1 MNDLFFGI
9 DIGGTTVNVGVV
21 TSEGQVLVEQ
31 KIPST
36 VEQGAAVVL
45 TRIADT
51 ANKCREIVGNDRS
64 IVAAG
69 IGVAGLV
76 DGKNGLLH
84 QATNFPGWMDV
95 PLTAKLTG
103 ILKLPVAMDNDAN
116 VAALG
121 EYTFGAGRGFP
132 HMMMVTL
139 GTGVGAG
146 LVLGGQI
153 YRGAHGAAGEF
164 GHITIDKNG
173 PRCACGRAGC
183 VEAYVGTN
191 GILRRVRE
199 LLPQFPD
206 SGLASCDLGSLTP
219 KDIHRQ
225 ACAGDAL
232 AQLVFHD
239 AGESLGYGLGS
250 VVNLL
255 DIQRIVLGGGVAAAG
270 DFIIKSAQNI
280 LNKVA
285 LNSGQ
290 TVEIVQAELGELAG
304 IVGAASLAMSLT

>member
-1 MNDLFFGI
+1 MNELFLGI
-9 DIGGTTVNVGVV
+9 DIGGTTVNMGVV
-21 TSEGQVLVEQ
+21 TPEGRVLVE
-31 KIPST
+31 KKNPSVVHQGVEFVLARIAET
-36 VEQGAAVVL
+36 VE
-45 TRIADT
+45 
-51 ANKCREIVGNDRS
+51 KCRDIVGSDRS

-69 IGVAGLV
+69 VGVAGLV

-84 QATNFPGWMDV
+84 QATNFPGWLDV
-95 PLTAKLTG
+95 PLTAKLADL
-103 ILKLPVAMDNDAN
+103 LKLPVTMDNDAN

-146 LVLGGQI
+146 LILGGQI

-164 GHITIDKNG
+164 GHITIDVNG

-183 VEAYVGTN
+183 VEAYVGSN
-191 GILRRVRE
+191 GILRRLRE
-199 LLPQFPD
+199 LLSQFPD
-206 SGLASCDLGSLTP
+206 SSLARYDFGTLTP
-219 KDIHRQ
+219 KEIHQEAR
-225 ACAGDAL
+225 AGDEL

-239 AGESLGYGLGS
+239 AGESLGYGLGT

-270 DFIIKSAQNI
+270 DFLIKSAQKI
-280 LNKVA
+280 LDRVA
-285 LNSGQ
+285 LSESDNFK
-290 TVEIVQAELGELAG
+290 IVQAELGELAG
-304 IVGAASLAMSLT
+304 IVGAASLAMSLK